1 MSHIHRMEV
10 SKGGERKEKKKNVIM
25 KLPPNRCQTANH
37 RSRKIREHQEGKTPK
52 ERKKGREDR
61 KEGGTN
67 EGERESR
74 PWEQLRCRDSQ
85 GLPTH

>member
-1 MSHIHRMEV
+1 MRHIHRMEV

-52 ERKKGREDR
+52 ERKKGEEWGRWGR
-61 KEGGTN
+61 
-67 EGERESR
+67 ERER
-74 PWEQLRCRDSQ
+74 KGETEAGRINALD
-85 GLPTH
+85 